1 MNLIV
6 NFSVGKLSTYTFITR
21 NSAMAVGD
29 LDAPVIPLLINNT
42 IDPQH
47 LNGGPLNT
55 YASTITHKAA
65 M

>member
-1 MNLIV
+1 
-6 NFSVGKLSTYTFITR
+6 
-21 NSAMAVGD
+21 MAVGD